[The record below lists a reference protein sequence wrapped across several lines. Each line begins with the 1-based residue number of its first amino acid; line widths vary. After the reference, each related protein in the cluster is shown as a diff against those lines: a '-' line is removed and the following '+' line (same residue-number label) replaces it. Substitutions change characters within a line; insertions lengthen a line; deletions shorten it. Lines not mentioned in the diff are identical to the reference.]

1 MTISH
6 FALMDTIRWRIVF
19 VLIAFA
25 IVDSMVAIFAYSTNS
40 SGTDLRTKITD
51 TEVMITQG
59 IAAIIGVIVAIRHG
73 TDGLHGKTYTSLSI
87 GLVLWFM
94 GEITWTVYE
103 AVLQV
108 DMPSFSLADVFW
120 ILGYGFFGFHLF
132 RMYIYFARVINKKA
146 IAGTSIAV
154 GIVIAYLI
162 YQMAIVADF
171 SSSDSILTFASRT
184 SYAVGDAVLILPALL
199 LLGTLRKAKLHF
211 SPWFFISIS
220 LLTTAA
226 ADSIFS
232 FVSLRYDGG
241 NEWISNLLY
250 DSANLCMAGGLYWY
264 NRFVIMDTSKV
275 EK

>member
-1 MTISH
+1 
-6 FALMDTIRWRIVF
+6 MDTIRWRIVF

-25 IVDSMVAIFAYSTNS
+25 LVDSVVAIFAYSTNS

-51 TEVMITQG
+51 AEVMVTQG

-94 GEITWTVYE
+94 GEIIWTVYE

-154 GIVIAYLI
+154 GIVISYLI

-171 SSSDSILTFASRT
+171 GSTDSILTFASRT
-184 SYAVGDAVLILPALL
+184 SYAVGDSVLILPAIL

-232 FVSLRYDGG
+232 FVSLQYDGG